1 MKVPLGLGCF
11 KKEQYQ
17 DLLKISSDA
26 EKMYPTWEDWLIAKE
41 KTKRRL
47 MSIDQICV
55 DVEVD
60 LFDLMDYCQREGLK
74 INGESRAQ
82 FAQHLIMRGMYS

>member
-1 MKVPLGLGCF
+1 
-11 KKEQYQ
+11 
-17 DLLKISSDA
+17 
-26 EKMYPTWEDWLIAKE
+26 
-41 KTKRRL
+41 